1 VRPRVGR
8 PALQRAQWV
17 LSRPGSPSRELL
29 VRAFREAGDA
39 APVPAVETGDLAL
52 LRGLLLQ
59 SDMVTAISAHQ
70 LRYEIETG
78 ALVVLPYPLE
88 STRRRIGLTQRR
100 NALPSPAAKAL
111 IDAVRQV
118 VAARM

>member
-1 VRPRVGR
+1 
-8 PALQRAQWV
+8 V

-29 VRAFREAGDA
+29 ERAFRESGDA

-78 ALVVLPYPLE
+78 ALVVLPHPLE

-100 NALPSPAAKAL
+100 HALPSPAAKAL
-111 IDAVRQV
+111 MDAVRQA
-118 VAARM
+118 VAQM